1 MDVEVDGLELL
12 TTLVPCSTSF
22 DFRLERTGAY
32 CAGIQADPD
41 GVQINVHYAFGTQ
54 YQHIF
59 SLICHVQHSLMSFVL
74 SHATIRIP
82 DLGGG
87 YVEEIGLEDMPP
99 IGLSKDRVFY
109 YIGAHAKNIEMLF
122 ISFVGNSDLGPH
134 NVLSLEIRDCSFGD
148 KAGGQCCKAGD
159 DTLSLDVFVVSTLWR
174 VLAASSEVAKG

>member
-1 MDVEVDGLELL
+1 ML
-12 TTLVPCSTSF
+12 P
-22 DFRLERTGAY
+22 RTGAY

-82 DLGGG
+82 DLGEKSFNLSLHLNVTAGGG